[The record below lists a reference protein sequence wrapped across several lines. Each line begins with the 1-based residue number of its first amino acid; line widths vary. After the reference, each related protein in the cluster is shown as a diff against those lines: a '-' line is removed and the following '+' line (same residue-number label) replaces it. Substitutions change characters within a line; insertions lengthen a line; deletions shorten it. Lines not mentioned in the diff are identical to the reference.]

1 MARFLTIITTII
13 MFIIAYT
20 NVSESADLS
29 LSKIRFYGFFKGQK
43 GVEHYIDDKL
53 VDIKEGETL
62 RHEFNWF
69 ERVDG
74 IITDIMDVEATVFNR
89 GDNPVKDIEV
99 RLSISPKMAYFV
111 YIKDYPEKLWNS
123 EEMERTVE
131 WFAPIILLKNKIDKL
146 GAGSSSRVVFEKIN
160 IGKIIDGYL
169 KRELWPI
176 ELEFVMSIEPASKEE
191 TFKNN
196 TERRTLKIP
205 VPVY

>member
-176 ELEFVMSIEPASKEE
+176 DLEFVMSIEPASKEE